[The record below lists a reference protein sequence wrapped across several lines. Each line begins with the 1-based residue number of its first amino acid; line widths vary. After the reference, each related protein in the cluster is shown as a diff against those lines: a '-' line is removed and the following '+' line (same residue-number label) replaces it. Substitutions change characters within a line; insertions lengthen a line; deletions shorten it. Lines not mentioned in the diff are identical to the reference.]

1 MTRYV
6 VMAIDTDEDR
16 WASLSAEEKQRTY
29 DADQRFLALL
39 AERGGKVVGGQEL
52 AHSRES
58 RSLAHDAAG
67 GVLVTDG
74 PFAETVE
81 QVSGFYVV
89 ECDSLDDLT
98 EAAREM
104 LAAHH
109 RLEIRPVPEGT

>member
-6 VMAIDTDEDR
+6 VLAIDTDEDR
-16 WASLSAEEKQRTY
+16 WDSLGPEEKQRSY
-29 DADQRFLALL
+29 DADARFVALL
-39 AERGGKVVGGQEL
+39 AERGGRVVGGQEL
-52 AHSRES
+52 THSRHA
-58 RSLAHDAAG
+58 RSLSHEAAG
-67 GVLVTDG
+67 SVLVTDG

-104 LAAHH
+104 VVAHH
-109 RLEIRPVPEGT
+109 RLEIRPVPEDG